1 MEKLSKK
8 SLAKSFLKY
17 YNQNCKKFTV
27 EKIRRKKA

>member
-8 SLAKSFLKY
+8 TIANSFLMY